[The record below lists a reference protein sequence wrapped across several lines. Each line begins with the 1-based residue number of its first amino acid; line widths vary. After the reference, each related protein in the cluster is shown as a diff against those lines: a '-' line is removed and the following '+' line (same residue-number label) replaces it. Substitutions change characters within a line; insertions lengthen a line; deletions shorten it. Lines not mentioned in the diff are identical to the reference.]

1 MTNLT
6 DKFTA
11 IDVHL
16 AQRHQEVI
24 VAINALLTALG
35 APPPEPGA
43 TLADVV
49 GGLNQLHAQLATLQ
63 TALITQHME
72 LKDTFTRNTQLLLIG
87 LSALDP
93 CKPCDVPSYQ
103 LPPIDATP
111 VAVDQEHCKRVQALL
126 YAILRFC
133 VKLDVLSSLGT
144 GFNPQIISA
153 AFTEVITEINAAQ
166 SLTISLPSF
175 GEILTLV
182 ASCVA
187 FVASNIFAGNTLQG
201 SFMSIQD
208 SLIAPLYAAT
218 TAEAGM
224 AAYRAGIDA
233 SDLPSAIKAVLKAA
247 GYISLFNLYYG
258 NTPINLAGFDGTI
271 CAPDPLAN
279 CFATTIDDIRTFSVT
294 NTLKEN
300 QHATYTAVIWPA
312 TFTGRLST
320 YAGHKTAGG
329 GEDINIVADNGDL
342 FVLEKDIFGYFAKGG
357 HVYDNNETA
366 LAAGSNWTQIGIHT
380 TAIFVLL
387 DGPTDTFTLCPPS
400 SQPPGPF

>member
-11 IDVHL
+11 MDVHL

-258 NTPINLAGFDGTI
+258 NTPMNLAGFDGTI
-271 CAPDPLAN
+271 CVPQPPTECVTLNSVLVTQNPRPHPFEVLSQVQAILVPEWATATDTITFPGFAPYSYGSPIVWIGNYQGWTIRLLSGPLVKVYGLRPDGTA
-279 CFATTIDDIRTFSVT
+279 FSFSVAPGGT
-294 NTLKEN
+294 SPIEGTS
-300 QHATYTAVIWPA
+300 QIII
-312 TFTGRLST
+312 
-320 YAGHKTAGG
+320 AGNL
-329 GEDINIVADNGDL
+329 DIGQSVDAFSI
-342 FVLEKDIFGYFAKGG
+342 E
-357 HVYDNNETA
+357 
-366 LAAGSNWTQIGIHT
+366 
-380 TAIFVLL
+380 
-387 DGPTDTFTLCPPS
+387 LCPPE
-400 SQPPGPF
+400 PT